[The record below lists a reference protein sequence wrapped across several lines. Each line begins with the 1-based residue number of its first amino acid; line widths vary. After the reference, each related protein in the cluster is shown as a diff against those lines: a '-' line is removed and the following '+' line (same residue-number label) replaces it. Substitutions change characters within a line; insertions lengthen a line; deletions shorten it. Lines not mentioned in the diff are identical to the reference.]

1 VHDDAQ
7 RHDESGGNEGSTDIG
22 DHGHNGAGTA
32 GLNPDAGAPA
42 GSPKRPTLNS
52 SVRRRRTDRAFYIR
66 LAGAIRQNER
76 ALERLKR

>member
-1 VHDDAQ
+1 M
-7 RHDESGGNEGSTDIG
+7 HDEGDARRNEENGGDRN
-22 DHGHNGAGTA
+22 HGHNGAGGA
-32 GLNPDAGAPA
+32 GGAGSRPDANTPA
-42 GSPKRPTLNS
+42 GSPKRPTLNT

>member
-1 VHDDAQ
+1 VHDEGDA
-7 RHDESGGNEGSTDIG
+7 RRNEGNADIG
-22 DHGHNGAGTA
+22 DHGHNGAGGA
-32 GLNPDAGAPA
+32 GSRPDANMPA
-42 GSPKRPTLNS
+42 GSAKRPTLNT